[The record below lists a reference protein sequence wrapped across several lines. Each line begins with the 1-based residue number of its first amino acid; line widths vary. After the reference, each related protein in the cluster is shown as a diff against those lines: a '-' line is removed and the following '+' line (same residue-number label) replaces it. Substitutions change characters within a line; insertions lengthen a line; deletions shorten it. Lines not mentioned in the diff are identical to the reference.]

1 MESLAEQDALGGLSA
16 KVMVAVHPAGV
27 ISKDYTSDQ
36 QYIVYNICKFL
47 TW

>member
-16 KVMVAVHPAGV
+16 KVMVVVHPAGV